1 MKQIYYFIV
10 SLRPK
15 QWVKN
20 IIVFIPLAFSGI
32 AFNITSIE
40 KIIIIFII
48 FSLFVWSTYIVND
61 YQDRNKDRNHPRK
74 KNRPLA
80 SGKLNPALAI
90 ISAIVLWLFMLY
102 LSYSLWWLRVF
113 CMFLAYLLN
122 TMLYTFFLKK
132 IEIID
137 IFSIAI
143 GFVIRGLIGGFM
155 IYVTLSPRLLIMLF
169 FWALWLWFLKRYQ
182 EVKLGWDSRSNLSK
196 YNDHFLEQI
205 ISMITTVILIAYA
218 LYTFNSVQSQLMIVT
233 LPLVSF
239 GIIRYYYNIF
249 FLKKYKESI
258 EDIFLK
264 DKFILLDVILYII
277 LVIFLLLN
285 KLK

>member
-1 MKQIYYFIV
+1 MKQIYYFIM

-15 QWVKN
+15 QWIKN
-20 IIVFIPLAFSGI
+20 AIVFVPLVFSGM
-32 AFNITSIE
+32 AFNIASIE
-40 KIIIIFII
+40 RIIIIFII
-48 FSLFVWSTYIVND
+48 FSLFVWSTYIIND
-61 YQDRNKDRNHPRK
+61 YQDRNKDRNHPKK

-80 SGKLNPALAI
+80 SGKLNPTLAI

-102 LSYSLWWLRVF
+102 LSYSLWWLLVF

-155 IYVTLSPRLLIMLF
+155 IHVTLSPRLLIMLF

-182 EVKLGWDSRSNLSK
+182 EVKLGSDSRSNLSQ

-205 ISMITTVILIAYA
+205 ISMITTVILVAYA
-218 LYTFNSVQSQLMIVT
+218 MYTFNSVQSQLMIVT
-233 LPLVSF
+233 LPLISF

-249 FLKKYKESI
+249 FLKKYKEGI
-258 EDIFLK
+258 EDIFFK
-264 DKFILLDVILYII
+264 DKFILFDIILYII

-285 KLK
+285 K